1 MKMGFGAG
9 LFYFSIEAFSALII
23 QGIVQGLTEF
33 LPVSSS
39 GHLLIAQHILGFGNN
54 QSGSDLLFFN
64 VMLHVGTLIAVLAV
78 YRKEVIDLLKAF
90 FRMVSKVFKK
100 EFDFK
105 KMDDNENMVVMIII
119 GLLPLFMLFLPVFG
133 TGTNIKGIA
142 EELANEKNIL
152 IVGISLVFTSFL
164 LRKGIKAE
172 TSAKISSVSANGESA
187 IEGRTR
193 LEIMDAISIG
203 VMQFVA
209 AIFPGISRSGST
221 LSVALMRG
229 VNKKTALDYSFIL
242 GIPAIIAAA
251 ILELKEAVEQ
261 DAVFSSGIL
270 PPIVGVIVSAIVG
283 FYAIKLF
290 KWLLKTDKM
299 NIFVIYTL
307 VVGIISVVI
316 GIIEMISGV
325 NLFTG
330 LSV

>member
-1 MKMGFGAG
+1 MRMTVGAAMLLYG
-9 LFYFSIEAFSALII
+9 SIAFLGSII
-23 QGIVQGLTEF
+23 LGIVQGLTEF

-39 GHLLIAQHILGFGNN
+39 GHLLITQHILGFGNSQFGN
-54 QSGSDLLFFN
+54 DLLFFN
-64 VMLHVGTLIAVLAV
+64 VMLHFGTLIAVLAV
-78 YRKEVIDLLKAF
+78 YRKEVIELLKAF
-90 FRMVSKVFKK
+90 FRMISKIFKK

-105 KMDDNENMVVMIII
+105 KMDDNENMVVMLIV

-133 TGTNIKGIA
+133 TGMNIKGIA

-152 IVGISLVFTSFL
+152 IVGISLIFTSFL

-172 TSAKISSVSANGESA
+172 TSAKISAVSANGESA
-187 IEGRTR
+187 VEGRTR
-193 LEIMDAISIG
+193 LEIMDAVSIG

-229 VNKKTALDYSFIL
+229 INKKTALDYSFIL
-242 GIPAIIAAA
+242 GIPAIVAAVL
-251 ILELKEAVEQ
+251 LELKEAIEQ
-261 DAVFSSGIL
+261 GAVTLDGIVPTIL
-270 PPIVGVIVSAIVG
+270 GMIVSAIAG

-307 VVGIISVVI
+307 VVGIISIVI
-316 GIIEMISGV
+316 GIIEMVIGKS
-325 NLFTG
+325 LFPG
-330 LSV
+330 LF

>member
-1 MKMGFGAG
+1 MRMSVGSAILLYG
-9 LFYFSIEAFSALII
+9 SIAFLGSII
-23 QGIVQGLTEF
+23 LGIVQGLTEF

-39 GHLLIAQHILGFGNN
+39 GHLLIAQHILGFGNSQFGN
-54 QSGSDLLFFN
+54 DLLFFN
-64 VMLHVGTLIAVLAV
+64 VMLHFGTLIAVLAV
-78 YRKEVIDLLKAF
+78 YRKEVIELIKAF
-90 FRMVSKVFKK
+90 FRMISKIFKK

-105 KMDDNENMVVMIII
+105 KMDDNENMVVMLIV

-133 TGTNIKGIA
+133 TGMNIKGIA

-152 IVGISLVFTSFL
+152 IVGISLIFTSFL

-172 TSAKISSVSANGESA
+172 TSAKISAVSANGESA
-187 IEGRTR
+187 VEGRTR
-193 LEIMDAISIG
+193 LEIMDAVSIG

-229 VNKKTALDYSFIL
+229 INKKTALDYSFIL
-242 GIPAIIAAA
+242 GIPAIVAAVL
-251 ILELKEAVEQ
+251 LELKEAIEQ
-261 DAVFSSGIL
+261 GAVTSDGIVPTIL
-270 PPIVGVIVSAIVG
+270 GMIVSAIAG

-307 VVGIISVVI
+307 VVGIISIVI
-316 GIIEMISGV
+316 GIIEMVIGKS
-325 NLFTG
+325 LFPG
-330 LSV
+330 LF